1 MPSLSKNKKAY
12 ADYEILE
19 EFETG
24 IQLLGPEVKSCKASN
39 CNLKGSYIDIDDKE
53 QIWLNGAHISPYKHA
68 NTNNPNPTRK
78 RKLLMHAK
86 EILKIEKKL
95 NEQGVTCVPLEM
107 YTKGSLIKM
116 KIAIVKGKKFYDKR
130 ADLKKKAQNLDI
142 ARVLKR
148 KVK

>member
-1 MPSLSKNKKAY
+1 MPTLSKNKKAFH
-12 ADYEILE
+12 DYEILE
-19 EFETG
+19 TFEAG
-24 IQLLGPEVKSCKASN
+24 IQLLGPEVKSCKSSN

-53 QIWLNGAHISPYKHA
+53 QVWLNAAHISPYKHA
-68 NTNNPNPTRK
+68 NKNNSDPSRK
-78 RKLLMHAK
+78 RKILMHKK

-107 YTKGSLIKM
+107 YTKGSLIKI

-148 KVK
+148 K